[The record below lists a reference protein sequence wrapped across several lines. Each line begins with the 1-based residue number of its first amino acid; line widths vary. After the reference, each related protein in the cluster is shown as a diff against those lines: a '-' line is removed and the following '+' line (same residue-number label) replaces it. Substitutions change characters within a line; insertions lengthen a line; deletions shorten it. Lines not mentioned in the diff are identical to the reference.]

1 MPYSDKIYNAFL
13 KPDGTVVI
21 VYTNVVEEE
30 MLWTIADDFKTYEA
44 YTSTASGYFVKT
56 EGAFNHT
63 YSFAGNSITTLVLH
77 P

>member
-21 VYTNVVEEE
+21 VYTNVVEEPI
-30 MLWTIADDFKTYEA
+30 LFTFADEFKTFEA
-44 YTSTASGYFVKT
+44 YTSTAGNYFQKS
-56 EGAFNHT
+56 EGKFEHT
-63 YSFAGNSITTLVLH
+63 YTFPGNSIVTLVLH